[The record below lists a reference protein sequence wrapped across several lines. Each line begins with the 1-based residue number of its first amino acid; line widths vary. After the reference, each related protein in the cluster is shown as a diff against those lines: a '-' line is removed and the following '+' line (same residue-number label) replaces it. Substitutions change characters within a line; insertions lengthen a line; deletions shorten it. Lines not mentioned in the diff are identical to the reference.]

1 MTSKNAQPARESATG
16 GLAHQHGRQVADCEK
31 VHQTALVPQQEG
43 VTSAPRVSHAARAY
57 PYSPG
62 RPPTLIQGAGL
73 AGGPCQPGHNGKDRV
88 WWRHIVNEEGRLLCV
103 TGIQE
108 RVCIIYQR
116 ECIISG
122 CNKDAGS
129 ETPVGPEMESAAKKP
144 NRQLTS
150 CGGRSLL
157 STDGGY
163 LVPPIT
169 THQSPT

>member
-1 MTSKNAQPARESATG
+1 MLNLQGNQQQAVWLISTAAKLPIVKKCTRLLSFRSKRESRAPPGCRT
-16 GLAHQHGRQVADCEK
+16 L
-31 VHQTALVPQQEG
+31 LVL
-43 VTSAPRVSHAARAY
+43 T

-62 RPPTLIQGAGL
+62 RPPTLIQAAGL

-157 STDGGY
+157 STDVGY